1 MDIMTTGVLPQT
13 GEKIVVPDPEPGFDA
28 GTYGGHT
35 TTAAGTG
42 YAQTTQTQQPR
53 LSNGKQFEKAD
64 VARTVTKI
72 SGAVEVEMGLEDV
85 SLDDRARVC
94 GEFRVISV
102 THRVDKDG
110 SIVRVQTLA
119 PVADQPLQLVPY
131 DSTNPND
138 NGIVRMRP

>member
-1 MDIMTTGVLPQT
+1 MARGKAMTMEDGFIHPHPERNSMDIMTTGVLPQT

-85 SLDDRARVC
+85 
-94 GEFRVISV
+94 
-102 THRVDKDG
+102 
-110 SIVRVQTLA
+110 
-119 PVADQPLQLVPY
+119 
-131 DSTNPND
+131 
-138 NGIVRMRP
+138 